1 MRAAFFTPAV
11 ISSLFEARL
20 TSEDGSPI
28 RDPLLVG
35 ARGGG
40 FALRAGLRTS
50 ASVEPARGGGS
61 VEVLVDGR
69 REEARTTRA
78 AVSILMGRLGISADG
93 LRIRI
98 SHRLAVPTGSG
109 FGTSASGAMGA
120 VLALSA
126 ALGRPLPIVEAS
138 RIAHAADVISSTGLG
153 TAEGLIAG
161 GVGLV
166 TEPGALWFGR
176 FERIPFSGSLAVV
189 ALHFGPVEKS
199 RILGSPDALERANR
213 AGAEAMRRVVAD
225 PRVETLLREARR
237 FAESSGV
244 GDGELLSIADD
255 LVAAGALG
263 ATQNMI
269 GRAVHAVVHRRRL
282 PEVLRA
288 ASEYGARVIVS
299 GIHDGGPRP
308 LGAG

>member
-1 MRAAFFTPAV
+1 VRAAFFTPAV
-11 ISSLFEARL
+11 VSSLFEAH
-20 TSEDGSPI
+20 TIDEGGNPI

-40 FALRAGLRTS
+40 MALRAGVITS
-50 ASVEPARGGGS
+50 ASVEPVGDRVS
-61 VEVLVDGR
+61 LEVLVDGR
-69 REEARTTRA
+69 PHDARTTRA
-78 AVSILMGRLGISADG
+78 AVSILLGRLEVSDG

-98 SHRLAVPTGSG
+98 SHRLGVPMGSG

-120 VLALSA
+120 VLALSS

-138 RIAHAADVISSTGLG
+138 RIVHAADVMSSTGLG

-166 TEPGALWFGR
+166 TEPGALWSGR
-176 FERIPFSGSLAVV
+176 FERLPFSPSYVVV

-199 RILGSPDALERANR
+199 SVIGSEEVLRSVNR
-213 AGAEAMRRVVAD
+213 AGSDAMRRILAG
-225 PRVETLLREARR
+225 PSLETMMREARR
-237 FAESSGV
+237 FAERSGI
-244 GDGELLSIADD
+244 GDRELLSIADE

-269 GRAVHAVVHRRRL
+269 GRAVHAVVHRRNL
-282 PEVLRA
+282 ADVVRA
-288 ASEYGARVIVS
+288 ASEYSGSVMVS
-299 GIHDGGPRP
+299 GIYDGGPRP
-308 LGAG
+308 LRAG